1 MYVYGGPMLI
11 RSILHLAFCLA
22 LLSGITSPLS
32 AGEPQADRPTY
43 VVGDTWLRT
52 DGAYKLTRIENG
64 RYVFSTGPGQ
74 EIHLTRDLVIAKF
87 VRANQIVEFDPPP
100 TIRWPLKV
108 GTWGTSDGTW
118 RTPDFLSGFHARFT
132 WSVDALEEIRVPAG
146 TFKAFRLS
154 FSAAPTSTV
163 IEARWPERSGKLWY
177 APEARR
183 LIKAE
188 GRSEIALNDFQLVG
202 LDAPPGAV
210 ARVDPAPPSPP
221 TRPAPAI
228 PSPPRP
234 LAPLTIEFRHPED
247 GAVVGDPTSVVAAV
261 VTSARGVE
269 KVVLALNGTPVFE
282 QSSPAP
288 EPSVLVAVPV
298 TLREGTNT
306 LTVAATAV
314 DGAARQ
320 AQRTVV
326 YTRPA
331 PPATAT
337 PAPRTPARDRWA
349 VIIGI
354 GRYDRT
360 EIPPL
365 RYAVADAERLYDVL
379 VGSAGFKKDHVLLLT
394 DNAERKPTLRNV
406 KWALGTFLA
415 RSAQKDDLILIFFAG
430 HGAPEIDPR
439 GIESDGL
446 AKYLVPADADPDDL
460 YATALP
466 MDELS
471 TIFNRIEA
479 EQVVMFLDACY
490 SGAAGGRTFASKRT
504 RASRID
510 DVFLERLTRSK
521 GRVIVTAAR
530 ANEVSLELADLGH
543 GVFSHYLIQGIR
555 GTADLDRDG
564 IVSLQE
570 LYQYLEQEVSRKSRL
585 AGGNQHPVLKGEL
598 EGVLPL
604 TRLGVR

>member
-1 MYVYGGPMLI
+1 MSRPLPTFNV
-11 RSILHLAFCLA
+11 LAFCLA
-22 LLSGITSPLS
+22 FVFGPDAPLR
-32 AGEPQADRPTY
+32 AAEPTADRPTY
-43 VVGDTWLRT
+43 VVGDTWLRS
-52 DGAYKLTRIENG
+52 DGAYTLTRMEND
-64 RYVFSTGPGQ
+64 RYVFSAGSGQ
-74 EIHLTRDLVIAKF
+74 EIHLTRDLAIATF
-87 VRANQIVEFDPPP
+87 VRANQIVSFDPPP
-100 TIRWPLKV
+100 AIRWPLKV
-108 GTWGTSDGTW
+108 GAWGTSDGMW

-132 WSVDALEEIRVPAG
+132 WSVDAFEEVRVPAG

-183 LIKAE
+183 FIKAE

-202 LDAPPGAV
+202 LNAPTGAV
-210 ARVDPAPPSPP
+210 ARVDPSPP
-221 TRPAPAI
+221 PASARPAPAVQ
-228 PSPPRP
+228 PRP
-234 LAPLTIEFRHPED
+234 SRQPTPLTIEFRHPD
-247 GAVVGDPTSVVAAV
+247 DRAVFSDPTTVIAAV
-261 VTSARGVE
+261 VNSGGGVA
-269 KVVLALNGTPVFE
+269 KVVLTLNGAPVFE
-282 QSSPAP
+282 QTARTP
-288 EPSVLVAVPV
+288 EPSVFLTVPV
-298 TLREGTNT
+298 TLRDGTNT
-306 LTVAATAV
+306 LAVAATDA
-314 DGAARQ
+314 DGATQQ
-320 AQRTVV
+320 AQRTVT

-331 PPATAT
+331 RPPAAA
-337 PAPRTPARDRWA
+337 PAPPALARNRWA

-354 GRYDRT
+354 GRYDRP

-365 RYAVADAERLYDVL
+365 RYAVADAERLYEVL
-379 VGSAGFKKDHVLLLT
+379 LGSAGFKRDQVLLLT
-394 DNAERKPTLRNV
+394 DKTERKPTLRNV

-460 YATALP
+460 YSTALP

-471 TIFNRIEA
+471 TIFTRIEA

-530 ANEVSLELADLGH
+530 ANEVSLELEDLGH

-564 IVSLQE
+564 MVALQE